1 MTSQK
6 PILELELR
14 PVSPVGPDGVTVYAL
29 LPALDELLGAPGF
42 GRRNAICL
50 PGTQAP
56 FDPLSFF
63 APFGATDTWH

>member
-1 MTSQK
+1 MTSPK

-14 PVSPVGPDGVTVYAL
+14 PVTPAGADGATLYAL

-42 GRRNAICL
+42 GRRDAICL

-63 APFGATDTWH
+63 APFRTTETLH